1 VCGAVWADGA
11 AAKLASLAT
20 LSIGACARLGAWV
33 VSLPPIALYSAMKS
47 SVIEIR
53 ERFDADVERFANLET
68 GQSSTIDAPLSLELI
83 VRAAAATTP
92 HATALLDVGAGAGNY
107 TLKMLQALPGLDV
120 TLIDLSQ
127 PMLDRAA
134 ERLSGSTAATVT
146 CVQADVRDVALGE
159 ARYDVITAAA
169 VLHHLR
175 TPAEWESVFA
185 AFFTALRPGGSLWIS
200 DLVEHSVPAVQA
212 LMWQRYGD
220 YLISLKGETYRDHV
234 FEYVEHEDSP
244 RPLLFQLDL
253 LRKVGFAEVDVL
265 HKNGCFATFGAVKR
279 GSAA

>member
-1 VCGAVWADGA
+1 
-11 AAKLASLAT
+11 
-20 LSIGACARLGAWV
+20 LSIGRRATLGAWV
-33 VSLPPIALYSAMKS
+33 VPPAPIALYSAMKS
-47 SVIEIR
+47 SVTEIR
-53 ERFDADVERFANLET
+53 ERFDADVERFSNLET

-107 TLKMLQALPGLDV
+107 TLKMLQALPGLEV
-120 TLIDLSQ
+120 TLMDLSG
-127 PMLDRAA
+127 PMLERAT
-134 ERLSGSTAATVT
+134 ERLRASTASRVT
-146 CVQADVRDVALGE
+146 CIQADVRDVALGE
-159 ARYDVITAAA
+159 GSYDLITAAA

-185 AFFTALRPGGSLWIS
+185 AFFAALRPGGSLWIS

-212 LMWQRYGD
+212 LMWERYGE
-220 YLISLKGETYRDHV
+220 YLISLKGEAYRDHV

-265 HKNGCFATFGAVKR
+265 HKNSCFATFGALKR
-279 GSAA
+279 GSAS